1 MKKETV
7 VMSCAFA
14 FGIGAV
20 SISWAA
26 DDSELRLGLGLDYS
40 QGKYGSGA
48 ESKTLSLPFTA
59 RYETGR
65 WTYKATLRWL
75 EVEGPANFV
84 PGFGHVDNSG
94 KPKKRNFAGTTTESG
109 IGDTTLSTTYNAVY
123 NDDLE
128 SGVDLTG
135 RVKLPTADAAKGLG
149 TGSTDF
155 SGQIDVYRTF
165 DRLTVFGDVGYYWFG
180 HSDYVELK
188 NAMNYGIGAS
198 QKMNDRDSLG
208 LSLDGRQKASVG
220 GAPQRELTFF
230 WNRRMTRD
238 TRFQAYAL
246 VGLANGS
253 PDFGLGVTAAK
264 SF

>member
-1 MKKETV
+1 MKKGFAV
-7 VMSCAFA
+7 SCAA
-14 FGIGAV
+14 ALGIGAV
-20 SISWAA
+20 SFSWAA
-26 DDSELRLGLGLDYS
+26 GDNELRLGLGADYS
-40 QGKYGSGA
+40 RGTYGSGT
-48 ESKTLSLPFTA
+48 ETTILSIPFTA
-59 RYETGR
+59 RYETER
-65 WTYKATLRWL
+65 WTYKATLPWL
-75 EVEGPANFV
+75 EVTGPSNFV

-109 IGDTTLSTTYNAVY
+109 IGDTTLSATYSAVY

-155 SGQIDVYRTF
+155 SGQIDVDRTF

-180 HSDYVELK
+180 HSDYVEHK

-198 QKMNDRDSLG
+198 QKMNERDSLG
-208 LSLDGRQKASVG
+208 LSLDGREKASVG
-220 GAPQRELTFF
+220 GAPQRELTLF
-230 WNRRMTRD
+230 WNRRMDRATRM
-238 TRFQAYAL
+238 QAYVL
-246 VGLANGS
+246 LGLAKGS
-253 PDFGLGVTAAK
+253 PDFGLGVSAAK

>member
-1 MKKETV
+1 V
-7 VMSCAFA
+7 SCAFA
-14 FGIGAV
+14 LGLGAV
-20 SISWAA
+20 SFSWAA
-26 DDSELRLGLGLDYS
+26 DDSELRQGLGADYTR
-40 QGKYGSGA
+40 GKYGSGT
-48 ESKTLSLPFTA
+48 ETTIFSVPFTA

-65 WTYKATLRWL
+65 WTYKATLPWL
-75 EVEGPANFV
+75 AVTGPSNFV

-94 KPKKRNFAGTTTESG
+94 KPKKRNFAGTATESG
-109 IGDTTLSTTYNAVY
+109 IGDTTLSATYNAVY
-123 NDDLE
+123 KDDLE

-135 RVKLPTADAAKGLG
+135 RVKLPTGDAAKGLG

-155 SGQIDVYRTF
+155 SGQIDVYRSF

-230 WNRRMTRD
+230 WNRRMDRD
-238 TRFQAYAL
+238 TRFQAYFL

-253 PDFGLGVTAAK
+253 PDFGLGASLAK

>member
-1 MKKETV
+1 MKKAIAV
-7 VMSCAFA
+7 SCAA
-14 FGIGAV
+14 ALGIGAV
-20 SISWAA
+20 SFSWAA
-26 DDSELRLGLGLDYS
+26 DDSELRLGLGVDYS
-40 QGKYGSGA
+40 RGKYGSST
-48 ESKTLSLPFTA
+48 ETTILSIPFTA

-65 WTYKATLRWL
+65 WTYKATLPWL
-75 EVEGPANFV
+75 EVTGPSNFV

-109 IGDTTLSTTYNAVY
+109 IGDTVASVTYNAVY
-123 NDDLE
+123 KEDLE

-155 SGQIDVYRTF
+155 SGQTDVYRAF

-220 GAPQRELTFF
+220 GAPQRELTLF
-230 WNRRMTRD
+230 WNRRMTPD
-238 TRFQAYAL
+238 TRFQAYVL
-246 VGLANGS
+246 FGLANGS
-253 PDFGLGVTAAK
+253 PDFGVGATAAK